1 MKKLLEV
8 LQRLVD
14 AGNTVLVIEHNLD
27 LIKCADHIIDLGPE
41 GGSAGGLVIAEGTPE
56 QVAACLA
63 DYYQGESQVLVH
75 PLNELPEDKFL
86 TTNLRT
92 GSDKMEI
99 FVVGHESQLLVM
111 SLFDNLGKGS
121 SGAAVQCMNLMLGL
135 PETEGLE

>member
-1 MKKLLEV
+1 MASKT
-8 LQRLVD
+8 LQANFV
-14 AGNTVLVIEHNLD
+14 
-27 LIKCADHIIDLGPE
+27 
-41 GGSAGGLVIAEGTPE
+41 TPE

-111 SLFDNLGKGS
+111 SLFDNLGKGA
-121 SGAAVQCMNLMLGL
+121 SGAAVQNLNIMLGV
-135 PETEGLE
+135 PEDTGL